1 MAVVRTVLSGVVLVL
16 VVAGCSSATGD
27 SIATGDSLT
36 FLSFDGDGEIFV
48 MNADGA
54 QVRRF
59 TDNDSFDG
67 QQEWSPDG
75 KSIAFAIEHDGDK
88 EIFVMNADG
97 TQVRQL
103 TDNDEND
110 GGPVWSPDGKSI
122 GFTSGPY
129 VFGEIVVVNAD
140 GTGVYSTGQE
150 GILSDWGGPAN

>member
-1 MAVVRTVLSGVVLVL
+1 MRQL
-16 VVAGCSSATGD
+16 
-27 SIATGDSLT
+27 
-36 FLSFDGDGEIFV
+36 
-48 MNADGA
+48 
-54 QVRRF
+54 
-59 TDNDSFDG
+59 TDNDENDG
-67 QQEWSPDG
+67 GPEWSPDG
-75 KSIAFAIEHDGDK
+75 KSIAFGSGPPGFQ

-129 VFGEIVVVNAD
+129 VFGEILVVNAD

-150 GILSDWGGPAN
+150 GILFDWGGPAN

>member
-1 MAVVRTVLSGVVLVL
+1 MAVVRTVLSGVVLVR
-16 VVAGCSSATGD
+16 VVAGCSSATGV
-27 SIATGDSLT
+27 SIAPGDSLT
-36 FLSFDGDGEIFV
+36 FLSFDGDG
-48 MNADGA
+48 
-54 QVRRF
+54 
-59 TDNDSFDG
+59 
-67 QQEWSPDG
+67 
-75 KSIAFAIEHDGDK
+75 